1 MSTTS
6 PPQEGK
12 RKTFDLYRAVWRWH
26 FYAGLLVLP
35 FMITLAITGGLYL
48 FKDEL
53 DALIHADVK
62 RVAVRGATLPSL
74 YAGKRSP
81 YGSPWHCRKI
91 HQPPRRKARRR
102 SQ

>member
-53 DALIHADVK
+53 DALIHADV
-62 RVAVRGATLPSL
+62 
-74 YAGKRSP
+74 
-81 YGSPWHCRKI
+81 
-91 HQPPRRKARRR
+91 
-102 SQ
+102 